1 MAWTWFH
8 KLASPPYIYRLSATL
23 TPWFGWPAA
32 VVLLVATYWGL
43 AIAPTDYQQGEG
55 FRIIYVHAPTAWMSL
70 MVYMTMGVSAAIGL
84 IWRMKVAHAVAASVA
99 PIGASFTFVALATG
113 SIWGG
118 PMWGTYWEWDPRI
131 VFELLLLFLY
141 LGYMGLHSSIEDPQR
156 ADRTAAVLAVVGT
169 VNVPIVHF
177 SVVWWN
183 SLHQAPTIMTLGGQK
198 NMDPRMVGP
207 LLLMLAGFT
216 LLFIALLLTR
226 LRAEVLRR
234 ERTAS
239 WIREAVG
246 S

>member
-1 MAWTWFH
+1 MDWTWFH
-8 KLASPPYIYRLSATL
+8 KLASPPYVYRLSATL

-32 VVLLVATYWGL
+32 VAMLVATYWGL
-43 AIAPTDYQQGEG
+43 AIAPTDYQQGDA
-55 FRIIYVHAPTAWMSL
+55 FRIIYVHAPAAWMSL
-70 MVYMTMGVSAAIGL
+70 MVYMTMGVSAAVGL
-84 IWRMKVAHAVAASVA
+84 IWRMKVAHAVATSVA

-113 SIWGG
+113 SLWGG

-141 LGYMGLHSSIEDPQR
+141 LGYMGLHSSVEDPQR
-156 ADRTAAVLAVVGT
+156 ADRTAAVLAIVGT

-183 SLHQAPTIMTLGGQK
+183 SLHQAPTIMTIGGQK
-198 NMDPRMVGP
+198 NMDSRMVGP

-216 LLFIALLLTR
+216 LLFVALLLTR

-239 WIREAVG
+239 WIQEAVG